1 MVDYVS
7 LHAPSDLT
15 IAHINDRRREFA
27 ERYVEKI
34 IRVAPKIDCQR
45 VVIHGCYHAAEIEN
59 LTKVMSLRKRAFQK
73 CVESIKRLE
82 KTGHDLGVT
91 ICLEN
96 MNARLHLDR
105 LYFMIFGS
113 SPNDLL
119 KVAIE
124 VNSPFLNFC
133 FDAAHAYNFC
143 RQMRESQKMRVL
155 YDGQE
160 LSVLGFLKVIRHN
173 VSIIHFS
180 DAKGSIA
187 GLKESEHLPL
197 QQGEIDFKALV
208 EVILECK
215 FDGPVVLET
224 QEEDIGDALNMVQ
237 GRKYLN
243 VLIDSVIASSSQ
255 N

>member
-1 MVDYVS
+1 M
-7 LHAPSDLT
+7 
-15 IAHINDRRREFA
+15 
-27 ERYVEKI
+27 

-45 VVIHGCYHAAEIEN
+45 VVIHCCYHVAEIKDQN
-59 LTKVMSLRKRAFQK
+59 KVTSLRKRAFQK

-82 KTGHDLGVT
+82 KIGHDLEIT

-96 MNARLHLDR
+96 MNVRLHLDR

-124 VNSPFLNFC
+124 VNSPLLSFC

-143 RQMRESQKMRVL
+143 RQMCESQKMRAL
-155 YDGQE
+155 YDVQA
-160 LSVLGFLKVIRHN
+160 LSVPGFFRVIRYN

-208 EVILECK
+208 KVILECK

-224 QEEDIGDALNMVQ
+224 QEEDIDDARNMVQ

-243 VLIDSVIASSSQ
+243 ALID
-255 N
+255 